1 MSFYLP
7 LPQRDSSRLLSLAE
21 GLAPFGI
28 HYVAAGL
35 WKDEKASAFFTHSA
49 WEEKYVGEGLGE
61 IDPYTN
67 LAKSGRVRLFEWAT
81 VPLKGDEIDVVNT
94 RRKLCGIRNGFT
106 FTNYQRGFHEIFAVG
121 TDSKHLKIVDIINN
135 QEALNDIIDCILQF
149 RRLQLNF
156 LTAHEV

>member
-1 MSFYLP
+1 MSH
-7 LPQRDSSRLLSLAE
+7 LLSLAKD
-21 GLAPFGI
+21 LSPFGI

-49 WEEKYVGEGLGE
+49 WEEKYVTEGLGE

-67 LAKSGRVRLFEWAT
+67 LAKSGRVRLFEWDT

-94 RRKLCGIRNGFT
+94 RKELCGIRNGFT

-121 TDSKHLKIVDIINN
+121 TDSKQAKVVDILNN
-135 QEALNDIIDCILQF
+135 QKALNNILKCILQF
-149 RRLQLNF
+149 RHLQLSF
-156 LTAHEV
+156 LTAYEV